1 MGAVLETSTQ
11 LYGSAL
17 CKLETNYAV
26 LVFARTNIT
35 LC

>member
-1 MGAVLETSTQ
+1 MGAVLEASTH

-26 LVFARTNIT
+26 LVFAYTNEM